1 MSIGHKFGAGF
12 LLVSMFSLCMG
23 FYFSDFFG
31 IGTTNQL
38 GDIWMSGAFVFAL
51 YMSPFIFIYGIFI
64 SWLISR
70 KVTPADSGKR
80 GLYIALHG
88 LGGLPFAVWSL
99 SSQSSA
105 AFLFTAGLG
114 AFLAMMFAL
123 MELGL
128 GYITKKGRIGWLVLY
143 VPFLAYLT
151 VYIIGQVQSV
161 PPPIE
166 EAEYDEPGYSA
177 KEAVEFV
184 TQRHGQEENG
194 GFPAETGKVE
204 QWELFGEHFTRET
217 IIENVPGEK
226 ETYYVTLMEKN
237 LDRQEVYKTTYLT
250 KENDM
255 MLHDRISEQLEEG

>member
-1 MSIGHKFGAGF
+1 MKHKFGAGF

-31 IGTTNQL
+31 IGTANQL
-38 GDIWMSGAFVFAL
+38 GNIWMSGSFVFAL
-51 YMSPFIFIYGIFI
+51 YMSPFIFIYGILI

-70 KVTPADSGKR
+70 KVQLVETER
-80 GLYIALHG
+80 TGLYIALHG
-88 LGGLPFAVWSL
+88 LGGLPFAVLSL
-99 SSQSSA
+99 SSQSTA

-114 AFLAMMFAL
+114 ALLAILFAL
-123 MELGL
+123 LELGL
-128 GYITKKGRIGWLVLY
+128 GYMTRKGRIGWLVLY
-143 VPFLAYLT
+143 IPFLAYLA

-161 PPPIE
+161 PPSVD
-166 EAEYDEPGYSA
+166 EAAYDEPGYSR

-184 TQRHGQEENG
+184 TQQHGQGENG

-204 QWELFGEHFTRET
+204 HWELFGEHFARET

-226 ETYYVTLMEKN
+226 ETYYVTLMEEN

-250 KENDM
+250 KEDQM
-255 MLHDRISEQLEEG
+255 TLHNRVTE